1 MMTHKHSDKVPEK
14 PMTPLEKLKAA
25 EKLWLEGSDEEDFY
39 FSAFCQ
45 PKRLRRSR
53 RFPGALSSLEFGK
66 YEALNGEWVA
76 SERAVWLGIIV
87 SIAPGHGGQL
97 LDALAKGLGRHGL
110 ALIGTP
116 TAMKPRDWDET
127 RSWDSRPATLIC
139 WYLRHGFRV
148 IQSGSETRVAHTPLP
163 HMLETQFSLI

>member
-53 RFPGALSSLEFGK
+53 RFPARSRHWNSANTKRSTANGWRASAPFGLE
-66 YEALNGEWVA
+66 
-76 SERAVWLGIIV
+76 
-87 SIAPGHGGQL
+87 L
-97 LDALAKGLGRHGL
+97 LCR
-110 ALIGTP
+110 
-116 TAMKPRDWDET
+116 
-127 RSWDSRPATLIC
+127 SRPGTAASC
-139 WYLRHGFRV
+139 W
-148 IQSGSETRVAHTPLP
+148 
-163 HMLETQFSLI
+163 ML